1 MTRRLSH
8 TTMLRQLKKAS
19 ATTRGTPRQ
28 RKLDGEWFR
37 LRYAML
43 KSTPYKQVEE
53 AFITSVRRKS
63 APNRVAIMREME
75 LLEGDEQREFVLR
88 TFAGF
93 RPVQQ

>member
-1 MTRRLSH
+1 MNRRLSH
-8 TTMLRQLKKAS
+8 SAMLRQHKKATT
-19 ATTRGTPRQ
+19 TTRGTPRQ

-37 LRYAML
+37 LRYFML

-63 APNRVAIMREME
+63 ESNRVAIMREME
-75 LLEGDEQREFVLR
+75 LLTGEEQREFVLR

-93 RPVQQ
+93 RPGLR

>member
-1 MTRRLSH
+1 MTRRPSLS
-8 TTMLRQLKKAS
+8 TMIRRHKKAS
-19 ATTRGTPRQ
+19 TTTRGTPRQ

-63 APNRVAIMREME
+63 APNREAILREME
-75 LLEGDEQREFVLR
+75 LQTGDALREYVLR
-88 TFAGF
+88 TFASF
-93 RPVQQ
+93 RPSQR